1 MHLIRPEMGHKNT
14 TPKLTSSQKR
24 AVLSY
29 SAIALWG
36 YLLSSSARFPF
47 RDLHVISFINL
58 FTMAL
63 TCLIPLYI
71 LQVRDSYRVGAV
83 IGILYMVGGFV
94 IDPPAPWLSNPSF
107 VSLLMW
113 LSVYTVGTLG
123 VYYSSLAYQQ
133 S

>member
-1 MHLIRPEMGHKNT
+1 MEQKN
-14 TPKLTSSQKR
+14 KMQELTSSQKR

-36 YLLSSSARFPF
+36 YLLSSSVSFPF
-47 RDLHVISFINL
+47 KNLHVISFINL

-71 LQVRDSYRVGAV
+71 FQVRDSYRVGSIIGV
-83 IGILYMVGGFV
+83 IYMVGGFV
-94 IDPPAPWLSNPSF
+94 IDPPAPWFSNPSF
-107 VSLLMW
+107 LSLLMW
-113 LSVYTVGTLG
+113 LFVYAIGTVG
-123 VYYSSLAYQQ
+123 VYYSSLAYHQ

>member
-1 MHLIRPEMGHKNT
+1 MEQKNT
-14 TPKLTSSQKR
+14 NARLTSSQKR

-36 YLLSSSARFPF
+36 LIISTSIGFPF
-47 RDLHVISFINL
+47 RDIRVTSFINF

-71 LQVRDSYRVGAV
+71 LKVRKSYLAGSI
-83 IGILYMVGGFV
+83 IGLVYMIGGFIV
-94 IDPPAPWLSNPSF
+94 DPPAPWLSNPSI
-107 VSLLMW
+107 SCLLMW
-113 LSVYTVGTLG
+113 LSVYTVGSIG
-123 VYYSSLAYQQ
+123 VYSSLSAYQQ